1 MPPMIQ
7 ERIIDREV
15 ERKALI
21 NKLNSR
27 PARIKLTRGHVA
39 AIARAE
45 RLRAMSDRSGRK
57 TA

>member
-1 MPPMIQ
+1 MIR

-39 AIARAE
+39 AIAKAE
-45 RLRAMSDRSGRK
+45 RLRAMSDRGGRK